1 VRPAHHL
8 AWESSVP
15 CLSSVSSNGKVVAP
29 VSFMNEAINGGI
41 GMGRATVGG
50 RSTVCMATFVIA
62 AMILLWPVTVAFAA
76 LPAGLK
82 GKYVEL
88 KEPSIHTPGK
98 VKVIEF
104 ADFYCP
110 HCHLFEQTAI
120 PILEKEF
127 GDRVEVTF
135 VGFPIIPGKLPTAF
149 EMYEQAKAMGKGP
162 EMKRALFRTIHKERV
177 QIFDRV
183 IREALAKE
191 VGLDPVA
198 FEAGVASG
206 KPVRALEAGR
216 KWGQRV
222 NVQQTPTIV
231 LDGNIKVEELNPDN
245 LLTIIRSILE
255 SDSKR

>member
-1 VRPAHHL
+1 MKGRGRARGRNIVGIV
-8 AWESSVP
+8 AW
-15 CLSSVSSNGKVVAP
+15 VVAAG
-29 VSFMNEAINGGI
+29 VIWFQAI
-41 GMGRATVGG
+41 VG
-50 RSTVCMATFVIA
+50 
-62 AMILLWPVTVAFAA
+62 LAA

-110 HCHLFEQTAI
+110 HCHMFEQTAI
-120 PILEKEF
+120 PILQKEF

-135 VGFPIIPGKLPTAF
+135 VGFPIMPGKLPTAF

-162 EMKRALFRTIHKERV
+162 EMKRALFRMIHTEHV

-183 IREALAKE
+183 IREAVAKE

-231 LDGNIKVEELNPDN
+231 LDGNIKVEELTPDN
-245 LLTIIRSILE
+245 LMTIIRSILE
-255 SDSKR
+255 SDNKR